1 MRPAE
6 ELATERA
13 HSHLELAERLR
24 YSRRLRTLR
33 RARRMEL
40 RAERR
45 MIAAWRRAAELR
57 ATIDPADWRLSEQAG
72 PVIVLH
78 RPYAGGWHAAVSAI

>member
-1 MRPAE
+1 MLRTE
-6 ELATERA
+6 MLA
-13 HSHLELAERLR
+13 AERTRASLEMAEQLR

-33 RARRMEL
+33 RARRIER

-57 ATIDPADWRLSEQAG
+57 G
-72 PVIVLH
+72 PIE
-78 RPYAGGWHAAVSAI
+78 SAEY